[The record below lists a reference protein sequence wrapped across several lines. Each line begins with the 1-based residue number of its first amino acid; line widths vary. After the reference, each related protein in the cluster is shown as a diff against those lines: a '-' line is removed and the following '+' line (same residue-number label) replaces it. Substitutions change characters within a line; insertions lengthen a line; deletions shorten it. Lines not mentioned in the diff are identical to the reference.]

1 MSNNDFILNIIASL
15 NKQLSKA
22 QLKNDIK
29 GIDNSLYVKVIAKLA
44 TSLSKKQL
52 KNDLKQINNLYVQ
65 VGTKFKT
72 DKNTKSKLLN
82 EIAQLQ
88 KNVNELQ
95 LKVGVSKNAA
105 ADTIKSVASIS
116 RTVQQYADKTS
127 ITLDIDVRKEKAI
140 NDILY
145 IGQKYSKLFSNV
157 STSQKYENLLNS
169 AYSITD
175 KSQLQEVRAKIS
187 AFTSELKANGLA
199 AESAGDKWKK
209 LINRSKELF
218 SAATLIRVVFTQVR
232 QAVSTTINLD
242 KIYTDLVKVND
253 ELNRNDYS
261 KYLSKCN
268 KEAQKLATTQQALI
282 EGAAEF
288 SKSGYDLSTSDAL
301 TEKSA
306 ILSNVGE
313 MSASDSAKAIISGV
327 QAYDVID
334 GYTDVVDKAQALIDK
349 YNQIGNTASITTA
362 EIAQGVQSVGS
373 VFADANTSVDEFI
386 ALLSAGN
393 RQYQD
398 ADSLALGLRTSAL
411 RIRGASVELEEAG
424 EDIEGVMSVL
434 DNQKA
439 IKALTGVDIL
449 EEDQKTIRSIYDIY
463 LDISKV
469 YQDMSDVDQS
479 ALLDIIAGTHRASG
493 ISAVINNMS
502 EAEEILQ
509 NSLSATGSA
518 QKEYNTYLESTEA
531 HIQRFQATLVETY
544 STFLNGNMISHA
556 ADMGTA
562 VLNLVNQT
570 DLLKHSI
577 LAVLALNVGKGI
589 TTVGAA
595 IASTVKQMNTLGS
608 VLQQVKNLPV
618 DDVLKTKSLIEIG
631 EATQNLTEKNLK
643 LLLSQEKLKEQDRIL
658 ILQQHNLTEE
668 EAQAKLEKIG
678 LTTATQAQATA
689 NVTEAATTGVLQGA
703 LVKLKASV
711 VGLGTSMKATFLA
724 NPLTAIL
731 TIATTVFS
739 IATSAISKH
748 NQALE
753 EARQK
758 NIDAA
763 NSAAEEAQNLRELYS
778 KYQRLAAIQDK
789 TTSQEEEFKSAV
801 ENITTV
807 LGDKAETLEG
817 LTAGTDE
824 YTAALK
830 RATQAEL
837 ENQYT
842 TSVQGRK
849 SAEED
854 LEKTV
859 YSNLDGSQITIQ
871 MNTQMTGIESHMKAL
886 NAVREQLSAFEDE
899 GTKGLEW
906 EPIDFDKDKD
916 NMENVIEYYNTLIEA
931 RKTLIL
937 EAQNTDD
944 ESLLDSDIYKDIDTT
959 INSMTESVENYIDAR
974 YNELKLEYLWQN
986 GIPSTIEDYNKM
998 EESILR
1004 NSQAGET
1011 FQTTL
1016 KSMLAQDFS
1025 DIINDI
1031 DTVTDSFDNLAGN
1044 SAFDFSSYKDQVDD
1058 IQSSISTLR
1067 DALEKL
1073 NLGTLDKESVLDLMQ
1088 EFPDLIPYIDLA
1100 ADGFGNLSE
1109 GLSTLIEQQP
1119 DSLIQSLQTLKES
1132 LNTDEERAQVD
1143 ALINSL
1149 QALSS
1154 YGDSGME
1161 AYATAIGSTWEDTAN
1176 VIEGVTTQFEN
1187 LAKVQEAVS
1196 NGLTMSATAAAELAK
1211 IYPEILDKA
1220 QFSADGQITLNEDVV
1235 KSILAGDQSIINAQ
1249 IEKLEADK
1257 AELTAKK
1264 ELALAE
1270 LEIANQVGTAK
1281 GQITEDE
1288 LRLKIEAMNQELENE
1303 VEKDNQVSESY
1314 AQSVETMAENA
1325 ENLDNY
1331 VGNVAVDMATN
1342 MINAAISM
1350 ANSMK
1355 KNSENSQSSLSGLA
1369 KKASDVAVAI
1379 ANAAKGIQTGN
1390 TDTIYVGKSGAD
1402 STGITKV
1409 KSVGNFS
1416 ATTNDYINGKLSL
1429 DEFKSNLSFDI
1440 SNYENAISNIDSQ
1453 IEVLKNLQSTFDET
1467 INSANGGIGGHNYAD
1482 NIKQLEAEKDRI
1494 NNALDDA
1501 KSGASSTK
1509 DEFQELFDFFERR
1522 VKVLDNAISLLGSNL
1537 ENVTGSF
1544 AKNQLIDA
1552 EVNLNA
1558 EKINNYT
1565 DALAMYTEKANQALA
1580 SIPNDI
1586 AQKIQNGAVDL
1597 TTFIG
1602 DGNEEV
1608 VDAIKDY
1615 EQWADKVADCK
1626 QELAELKEEIR
1637 QLELEKFNNIIE
1649 DFTNQF
1655 NIRDDAST
1663 LIDKQIALLQEAGQM
1678 IGESFYS
1685 AQIDQSK
1692 KQLELLET
1700 EKARLVEQMGSAIG
1714 SGRVQKGT
1722 DEWLEM
1728 VDALSDV
1735 DGSILDCKKA
1745 IEEFDNALLELHTEI
1760 FDRIQEQFSNL
1771 DSELKNLG
1779 GLFDDFDVATEK
1791 GEWTKEGLAQLG
1803 LLTQQYEL
1811 AQYQV
1816 KQYNDEIA
1824 ELNAQYLA
1832 GRYSATEYA
1841 DKLAELSSAQWDA
1854 VNASEAIK
1862 DSIIDLNETRINEE
1876 IEGIEKEIDAY
1887 KELIDA
1893 QIDALKTA
1901 KDLHDYEESIAEKTK
1916 SITDLERQI
1925 AAMQNDNTAVTIAK
1939 RKKLEEELANA
1950 KKDLEEAQ
1958 YDHSIETQEDALNKE
1973 YDRFEKEKND
1983 EIETLKASLEERE
1996 MLIAQSFENV
2006 KANASLIG
2014 QEIATIATQ
2023 HGITVSNALISSWQN
2038 GENAIASYGSVLS
2051 AGTSAF
2057 IGNIIGVENEVWNLQ
2072 TQANNTANSLAWM
2085 FSTRADTLVG
2095 ELTSSY
2101 YAESNLNAMT
2111 NALQDSLVNTLE
2123 RGYNISGIT
2132 SALNGIA
2139 NAANGVADSANKAA
2153 QALANMGTVK
2163 TPTTP
2168 SPAQKIP
2175 GKSQNEF
2182 YYVDENGKK
2191 TYIGSTGYTPKNGQ
2205 IISKYASGTRNAK
2218 GGLSITDEEGYELKL
2233 PKLANGN
2240 YTITG
2245 DGDQVLTKAQTD
2257 NIFDW
2262 SKINPNDL
2270 IKVDV
2275 PNISNMIPVLPDI
2288 VPRNVGNNVTL
2299 HYDSLVTVNGDVNDT
2314 NHFLKQMESVA
2325 GNVVNKSFTQ
2335 LNKQLKF
2342 GGS

>member
-88 KNVNELQ
+88 KNLNELQ

-268 KEAQKLATTQQALI
+268 KEAQKLATTQQVLI

-301 TEKSA
+301 TEKST

-509 NSLSATGSA
+509 NSLNASGSA

-531 HIQRFQATLVETY
+531 HIQKFQATLVETY

-678 LTTATQAQATA
+678 LTTATQAQAAA

-1058 IQSSISTLR
+1058 IQSSISALR

-1161 AYATAIGSTWEDTAN
+1161 AYAATIGSTWEDTAN

-1331 VGNVAVDMATN
+1331 VGDVAVDMATN

-1714 SGRVQKGT
+1714 SGRVN
-1722 DEWLEM
+1722 W
-1728 VDALSDV
+1728 
-1735 DGSILDCKKA
+1735 C
-1745 IEEFDNALLELHTEI
+1745 
-1760 FDRIQEQFSNL
+1760 
-1771 DSELKNLG
+1771 
-1779 GLFDDFDVATEK
+1779 
-1791 GEWTKEGLAQLG
+1791 
-1803 LLTQQYEL
+1803 
-1811 AQYQV
+1811 
-1816 KQYNDEIA
+1816 
-1824 ELNAQYLA
+1824 
-1832 GRYSATEYA
+1832 
-1841 DKLAELSSAQWDA
+1841 
-1854 VNASEAIK
+1854 
-1862 DSIIDLNETRINEE
+1862 
-1876 IEGIEKEIDAY
+1876 
-1887 KELIDA
+1887 
-1893 QIDALKTA
+1893 
-1901 KDLHDYEESIAEKTK
+1901 
-1916 SITDLERQI
+1916 
-1925 AAMQNDNTAVTIAK
+1925 
-1939 RKKLEEELANA
+1939 
-1950 KKDLEEAQ
+1950 
-1958 YDHSIETQEDALNKE
+1958 
-1973 YDRFEKEKND
+1973 
-1983 EIETLKASLEERE
+1983 
-1996 MLIAQSFENV
+1996 
-2006 KANASLIG
+2006 
-2014 QEIATIATQ
+2014 
-2023 HGITVSNALISSWQN
+2023 
-2038 GENAIASYGSVLS
+2038 
-2051 AGTSAF
+2051 
-2057 IGNIIGVENEVWNLQ
+2057 
-2072 TQANNTANSLAWM
+2072 
-2085 FSTRADTLVG
+2085 
-2095 ELTSSY
+2095 
-2101 YAESNLNAMT
+2101 
-2111 NALQDSLVNTLE
+2111 
-2123 RGYNISGIT
+2123 
-2132 SALNGIA
+2132 
-2139 NAANGVADSANKAA
+2139 
-2153 QALANMGTVK
+2153 
-2163 TPTTP
+2163 P
-2168 SPAQKIP
+2168 
-2175 GKSQNEF
+2175 
-2182 YYVDENGKK
+2182 
-2191 TYIGSTGYTPKNGQ
+2191 
-2205 IISKYASGTRNAK
+2205 
-2218 GGLSITDEEGYELKL
+2218 L
-2233 PKLANGN
+2233 P
-2240 YTITG
+2240 
-2245 DGDQVLTKAQTD
+2245 Q
-2257 NIFDW
+2257 
-2262 SKINPNDL
+2262 
-2270 IKVDV
+2270 
-2275 PNISNMIPVLPDI
+2275 
-2288 VPRNVGNNVTL
+2288 
-2299 HYDSLVTVNGDVNDT
+2299 
-2314 NHFLKQMESVA
+2314 
-2325 GNVVNKSFTQ
+2325 
-2335 LNKQLKF
+2335 
-2342 GGS
+2342 